1 MALTHVSPGHR
12 TGCDLAEAVAR
23 TDLCKGGETD
33 LRVSFG
39 KQG

>member
-1 MALTHVSPGHR
+1 MLVPG
-12 TGCDLAEAVAR
+12 AEPVPTSFGADAR

-33 LRVSFG
+33 LRVVFG